1 MQKISDRLRADT
13 MHHRGIPVFTYEIH
27 YPFFSTD
34 CSTAAADDIN
44 AYYNRTAQALE
55 IYCRSILYPQAV
67 DAARYI
73 PAVPPAPHSS
83 HSATPDQTTTFPEN
97 PTAPFNPYEL
107 LATYKITYNSGCIT
121 SLYLEQYTFMG
132 GAHGA
137 TLRSSDTWEFST
149 GARLHLANFF
159 PFTENFPENI
169 LQNIKQQISERLTLA
184 PSTYF
189 DNYSELL
196 RENFNP
202 QNFYLRPGGIIIYYQ
217 QYDIAPYASGIPEFF
232 IHR

>member
-13 MHHRGIPVFTYEIH
+13 MRYRGIPVFTYEIH
-27 YPFFSTD
+27 YPFFTTN
-34 CSTAAADDIN
+34 CSVAAADDIN
-44 AYYNRTAQALE
+44 AYYERTAQTLE
-55 IYCRSILYPQAV
+55 NYCRSVLYPQAA

-73 PAVPPAPHSS
+73 PAVPP
-83 HSATPDQTTTFPEN
+83 EN
-97 PTAPFNPYEL
+97 SKIPFTPYEL
-107 LATYKITYNSGCIT
+107 LATYEITYNSGCIT

-137 TLRSSDTWEFST
+137 TLRNSDTWEFST
-149 GARLHLANFF
+149 GARLHLENFF
-159 PFTENFPENI
+159 PFAENFPENI
-169 LQNIKQQISERLTLA
+169 LQNIEQQISERLKIA

-196 RENFNP
+196 RKTFNP

-217 QYDIAPYASGIPEFF
+217 QYDIAPYASGIPKFF
-232 IHR
+232 VDSPAIR